1 MSGGGIIRAAITQHS
16 PRTGIESRA
25 PEFTRGLIRG
35 CRLFGEELRAAKP
48 DAVVLMSTHWVTTF
62 PWYTTCQ
69 ETLEGVC
76 VADEAPDLI
85 PGVPYKW
92 RGDPVLARAIVDE
105 IKALGVMA
113 ACNESPNYTLDYGT
127 VVPMRYMDPGSEL
140 TLVSLGTCILAPLEE
155 CLRVGAAVRRAAEKT
170 GRRVAMVGS
179 TSFTHRIERGPEKWP
194 APEFMEKDARF
205 IEMLTSG
212 RIREAKQWLPSYVKE
227 VVAEVGGRVIATV
240 LGAMDESRE
249 RYTGIQHG
257 PYGQSSASGNASV
270 SVRPV
275 Q

>member
-1 MSGGGIIRAAITQHS
+1 MSGGIIRAAITQHS
-16 PRTGIESRA
+16 PRSGIEARA
-25 PEFTRGLIRG
+25 PEFTRGLIQG
-35 CRLFGEELRAAKP
+35 CKLFGEELRAARP

-85 PGVPYKW
+85 PGLPYKW
-92 RGDPVLARAIVDE
+92 KGDPALARAIVDE

-113 ACNESPNYTLDYGT
+113 AYNESPDYSLDYGT
-127 VVPMRYMDPGSEL
+127 VVPMHYMDPGSEL
-140 TLVSLGTCILAPLEE
+140 TLVSLGTCIIASLEE
-155 CLRVGAAVRRAAEKT
+155 CLQVGAAVRRAAEKT
-170 GRRVAMVGS
+170 GRKIAMVGS
-179 TSFTHRIERGPEKWP
+179 TSLTHRLERGPEKWP
-194 APEFMEKDARF
+194 AKEFVEKDERF

-240 LGAMDESRE
+240 LGAMDETRE
-249 RYTGIQHG
+249 RYVGVQHG
-257 PYGQSSASGNASV
+257 PYGQSSASGNVSV
-270 SVRPV
+270 SVRPI
-275 Q
+275 